1 MEKITYRD
9 AGVDIEEGERVV
21 RSIHE
26 LAKKTYRPEVL
37 KGIGGFGALFS
48 INTIKY
54 RNPVLV
60 SSTDGVGTKLKIA
73 FDMDLHATIGIDL
86 VGMGVNDIITHGAE
100 PLFFLD
106 YIATGRL
113 TSIRT
118 EEIVSG
124 IVEGCNQAGCS
135 LVGGETAEMPG
146 FYRDGEYD
154 LVGFAVGIV
163 EKDRVVD
170 GSGIRIGNSI
180 IGLASSGLHSNG
192 FSLARKVLF
201 EKGGFSLSD
210 KVEGLSKSLGE
221 ELLTPTKIYVR
232 TLLNLLRDFDIKGI
246 AHITGG
252 GMVGNIP
259 RVLPEGCKAVIEKGT
274 WEIPP
279 IFTLIRK
286 VGNISEEEMF
296 RTFNCGIGM
305 VIILPEEEAEDA
317 LYRLKGMGEKAYLI
331 GRVEARKDGEEGV
344 VLL

>member
-1 MEKITYRD
+1 MEEITYRD

-21 RSIHE
+21 RSIRE

-37 KGIGGFGALFS
+37 MGIGGFGALFS

-73 FDMDLHATIGIDL
+73 FELDLHSTVGIDL

-113 TSIRT
+113 SSIRA

-124 IVEGCNQAGCS
+124 IVEGCNMAGCS

-154 LVGFAVGIV
+154 LVGFTVGIV
-163 EKDRVVD
+163 ERERIVD
-170 GSGIRIGNSI
+170 GSGIRIGNAI

-192 FSLARKVLF
+192 FSLARKVLL
-201 EKGGFSLSD
+201 EKGGFSLTERVGD
-210 KVEGLSKSLGE
+210 LARSLGE
-221 ELLTPTKIYVR
+221 ELLTPTRIYVK
-232 TLLNLLRDFDIKGI
+232 TILNLLRDFDIKGI

-259 RVLPEGCKAVIEKGT
+259 RILPEGCKAVIEKGA
-274 WEIPP
+274 WEVPP
-279 IFTLIRK
+279 IFNLIRE
-286 VGNISEEEMF
+286 VGHVSEAEMF

-305 VIILPEEEAEDA
+305 VIILPEEEAEDV
-317 LYRLKGMGEKAYLI
+317 LYRLKGMGETAYLI
-331 GRVEARKDGEEGV
+331 GRIEERKGGEEGV
-344 VLL
+344 ILV